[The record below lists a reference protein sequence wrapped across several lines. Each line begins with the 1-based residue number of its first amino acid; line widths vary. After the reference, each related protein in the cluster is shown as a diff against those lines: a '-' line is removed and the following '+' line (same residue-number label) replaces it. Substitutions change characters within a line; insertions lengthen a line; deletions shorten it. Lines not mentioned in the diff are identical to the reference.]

1 MTPRTKE
8 TVVYIRHARQAAV
21 AAAATALLLAGCAS
35 AGSGSVSGG
44 GSGSPITLGTTLP
57 LTGPLA
63 SFGPVME
70 AGYQKAID
78 DINASGGVSVGGV
91 KRKLTLKV
99 LDNASDPNN
108 ATQQARELIQSD
120 GATALLGSFS
130 PDLNNPVSTVAQQLH
145 VPVIMTVTPIQ
156 AWRLGNASGWTYAWD
171 VFDYEPSTTSLFYK
185 TATALV
191 PSNNRKVAIFA
202 DTENDGIQWA
212 KLWKQEAP
220 QYGYQVAY
228 VASFPPG
235 TSDFSQYVQQAK
247 ASGAQVLL
255 AQMLPP
261 DGIALWKQIHAYGW
275 KPSVAACNKCS
286 ASSLFPKDLGSLA
299 QGTLNFGWWTPDDSY
314 PGDASLVKY
323 WEPSTGN
330 DISLEMKVTTY
341 TITEILAHAI
351 TAARSTSGPAINK
364 ALGKTD
370 METPIGHITFTDNAY
385 ETPDYMLQ
393 WQGNSQLRIFPLNVK
408 HYPYVTPGLDNP

>member
-1 MTPRTKE
+1 MYLP
-8 TVVYIRHARQAAV
+8 HARQAAV
-21 AAAATALLLAGCAS
+21 AATAAALLLAGCARGAS
-35 AGSGSVSGG
+35 SSSGSGSGSGG
-44 GSGSPITLGTTLP
+44 GSAGPITLGTTLP

-70 AGYQKAID
+70 AGYQKAVD
-78 DINASGGVSVGGV
+78 DINASGGVTAGGT
-91 KRKLTLKV
+91 KHKLVLKV

-120 GATALLGSFS
+120 QATALLGSFS

-145 VPVIMTVTPIQ
+145 IPVIMTVTPIQ
-156 AWRLGNASGWTYAWD
+156 AWRLGNPSGWTYAWD

-202 DTENDGIQWA
+202 DTENDGIQWT
-212 KLWKQEAP
+212 KLWKAEAP

-261 DGIALWKQIHAYGW
+261 DGIALWKQVHAFGW
-275 KPSVAACNKCS
+275 KPALAACNKCS
-286 ASSLFPKDLGSLA
+286 ASALFPKDLGPLA

-314 PGDASLVKY
+314 PGAASLVSY

-330 DISLEMKVTTY
+330 NISLEMKVTAY
-341 TITEILAHAI
+341 AITQILAHAI
-351 TAARSTSGPAINK
+351 TAAGATSGQSINT
-364 ALGKTD
+364 ALGKTSMD
-370 METPIGHITFTDNAY
+370 TPIGHITFTGNAY
-385 ETPDYMLQ
+385 QTTDYMLQ
-393 WQGNSQLRIFPLNVK
+393 WQGSSQLRIYPLTSR
-408 HYPYVTPGLDNP
+408 HYPYVAPGLASP